1 MKIIKNGWQ
10 TEMKAFYNTESYTV
24 EKKRIIRLTET
35 GKQRI
40 LGMLLIIIGIIMSI
54 AFPEDA
60 TGGDLLIL
68 LGLARALT
76 D

>member
-24 EKKRIIRLTET
+24 EKKRIRLTET